1 MNAVLGIIFGGFVV
15 AGVLVAARGVRLR
28 TSDNKSLPVLMF
40 VASVPLIVFG
50 VTGLA
55 TIITI
60 AGRS

>member
-15 AGVLVAARGVRLR
+15 AGVLAAARGVRLR

-40 VASVPLIVFG
+40 VAAVPLIVFG

-55 TIITI
+55 TLITI

>member
-55 TIITI
+55 TLITI